1 MAIDIKRSTTP
12 TVSKGFDLACDDL
25 GVSQRFVVYPG
36 TERFPMRH
44 GAQAMGL
51 LELMQVLQ
59 TA

>member
-12 TVSKGFDLACDDL
+12 TLSKGFDLACEDL